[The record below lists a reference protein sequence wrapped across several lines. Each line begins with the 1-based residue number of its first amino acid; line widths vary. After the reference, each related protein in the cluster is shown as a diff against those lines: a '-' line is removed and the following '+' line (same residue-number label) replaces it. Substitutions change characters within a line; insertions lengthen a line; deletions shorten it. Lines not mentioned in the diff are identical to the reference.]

1 MRGKSCRQWIAA
13 VDSQQDYG
21 NLYYQVELCTGY
33 LLVKQM
39 DLVIRQ
45 HCRHPAAMKTRRGSF
60 KIKACPVGV
69 CSCYQ
74 QMVGSYSSW
83 EDTSRDHR
91 SKFDSNMIPNSK
103 RSSKQTSGKRRFM
116 NKHLMRKPK
125 MMIVQV
131 FQHRSSSVWLAC
143 SKHNAAFFCTFF
155 YSSVLDFSEICCV
168 QEDETWRKR
177 KGKWG
182 FPYLHWWLRFESDGV
197 GESRGGLYTHVNR
210 AFADVVR
217 SFDGGTASGCVRLPT
232 EIVGHPLAFYRHRHG
247 VFSSSS
253 LYI

>member
-1 MRGKSCRQWIAA
+1 
-13 VDSQQDYG
+13 
-21 NLYYQVELCTGY
+21 
-33 LLVKQM
+33 
-39 DLVIRQ
+39 
-45 HCRHPAAMKTRRGSF
+45 
-60 KIKACPVGV
+60 
-69 CSCYQ
+69 
-74 QMVGSYSSW
+74 MVGSHSSW

-91 SKFDSNMIPNSK
+91 SKFDSNLIPNRK

-131 FQHRSSSVWLAC
+131 FQHKSSSVWLAC

-155 YSSVLDFSEICCV
+155 YSPVLNFSEICCV
-168 QEDETWRKR
+168 QIDEAWRKR

-197 GESRGGLYTHVNR
+197 GESRGGLYAQVDR
-210 AFADVVR
+210 AFARVVR
-217 SFDGGTASGCVRLPT
+217 SFDGGTASGCVGLPT
-232 EIVGHPLAFYRHRHG
+232 EIVGHPLPLYRHRHG

-253 LYI
+253 LALLLLARIFSCASPLFLLQTIGVKWLSCCEGACVRGRGRPQWAINPDSRSSSLIRKT